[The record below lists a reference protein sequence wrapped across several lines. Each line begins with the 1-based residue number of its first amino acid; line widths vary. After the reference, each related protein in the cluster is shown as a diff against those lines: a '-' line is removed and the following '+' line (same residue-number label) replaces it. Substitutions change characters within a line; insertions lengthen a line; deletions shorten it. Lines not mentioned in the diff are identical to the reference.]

1 MNETEMIDLYEELI
15 ETLHELNKEAP
26 KIKGMYTSFQEELEK
41 QRHSLQE
48 SVKKAKADI
57 SKAELKGT
65 KNVSNLLNDLGAL
78 VKQAEELQNRLKIS
92 VDASER
98 IGREINILE
107 QAFTSQ
113 KQLIKIMQDKYT
125 ELDERISKL
134 ESGIQAFGSEN
145 MVSPV
150 KTDILSQPKGI
161 GISNKSFKNRLKLYT
176 EQTIKGTENR
186 ETILKEG
193 EVFTAEQEEIFNEEK
208 AKAIAARKRLMEQ
221 VYGKF

>member
-1 MNETEMIDLYEELI
+1 MNETEMIDFYEELI